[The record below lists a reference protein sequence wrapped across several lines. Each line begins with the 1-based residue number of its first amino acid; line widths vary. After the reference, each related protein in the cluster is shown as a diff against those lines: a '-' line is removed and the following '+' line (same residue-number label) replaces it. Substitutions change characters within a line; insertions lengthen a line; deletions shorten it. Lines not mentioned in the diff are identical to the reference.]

1 MVGDILRLFI
11 KSIYFFEFSTDI
23 FFAFNLRSDILW
35 APNEFL
41 FELDLKIIF
50 RSFPDIKSAIS
61 LGNDIRF
68 LSRKTNFLIQVGITI
83 VLPYSSEPFS
93 FRRASIAEF
102 IYSKTIKA
110 CPRIRIFL
118 FATIYS
124 NKLKNYI

>member
-1 MVGDILRLFI
+1 MVGNILRLFI
-11 KSIYFFEFSTDI
+11 KSIYFLEFSTDI
-23 FFAFNLRSDILW
+23 FFAFNLCPDILW

-68 LSRKTNFLIQVGITI
+68 LSSKTNFLIQVGITI

-102 IYSKTIKA
+102 ISSKTIKA
-110 CPRIRIFL
+110 CPRILIFL
-118 FATIYS
+118 LATIY
-124 NKLKNYI
+124 